1 MLHPASAH
9 FAIVLPIIALILG
22 MAYLIKPS
30 ELMSKISTRFML
42 FGAIFITIA
51 FFTGKADGSEVY
63 SLLSGEGKQLLIQH
77 KNFALYLVVGMWIA
91 TVVKMFGC
99 LKKIVKVEIFS
110 ILLVI
115 IVPSILLGYPY
126 VAALGYPQYAN
137 YSVIIASVFHVICL
151 LISIPFFNIYLV
163 PVILILTQ
171 LIVVSIRIYGVKKHN
186 LWKAE
191 KCVVFVE

>member
-42 FGAIFITIA
+42 FGAIFITVA

-63 SLLSGEGKQLLIQH
+63 SLLSGEGKQLLIEH

-91 TVVKMFGC
+91 TVVKMFAC
-99 LKKIVKVEIFS
+99 LKKIVKAEIFA
-110 ILLVI
+110 ILLVA
-115 IVPSILLGYPY
+115 ILAGGVLYQGKMGGELTYTHG
-126 VAALGYPQYAN
+126 A
-137 YSVIIASVFHVICL
+137 HVEKHSDGMDCL
-151 LISIPFFNIYLV
+151 DDPEEFL
-163 PVILILTQ
+163 
-171 LIVVSIRIYGVKKHN
+171 
-186 LWKAE
+186 E
-191 KCVVFVE
+191 EEDDEE